1 MSKKIFKKI
10 IWYVILITL
19 GVFFIFPIFWM
30 CTTAF
35 KTMDATT
42 SFPPEMFPHP
52 FTLRSFEKGFLS
64 GPFLKYICNSLLV
77 TVLCVIGSTLSCSLA
92 AYGFG
97 RLNGK
102 GKNVLFVLLL
112 STMMIPNTVTLLP
125 LYNIYSKIGWV
136 NTFLPLVVP
145 SFFAISAFN
154 VFLLRQYFVGMPK
167 ELGESASIDGC
178 GIFRTFSRIYLPNA
192 KPSLIVVIIFTFT
205 QTWND
210 YFTPMIYLKDYQKY
224 TIAIG
229 LSFFK
234 NQFSTSIDMG
244 PLMAMSMLAVL
255 PILIIFVIFQKY
267 FVQGITVSGMK
278 E

>member
-1 MSKKIFKKI
+1 MSKKIFSKI
-10 IWYVILITL
+10 TWYVILIIL
-19 GVFFIFPIFWM
+19 GIFFVFPIFWM
-30 CTTAF
+30 CSAAF

-42 SFPPEMFPHP
+42 AFPPKIFPYP
-52 FTLRSFEKGFLS
+52 FTLRSFAKGFLS
-64 GPFLKYICNSLLV
+64 GPFIKYFCNSTVV
-77 TVLCVIGSTLSCSLA
+77 TVLCVIGTTASCSLV

-97 RLNGK
+97 RLKGK
-102 GKNVLFVLLL
+102 GKNILFVLLL

-136 NTFLPLVVP
+136 DTFLPLIVP

-154 VFLLRQYFVGMPK
+154 VFLLRQFFMEMPK
-167 ELGESASIDGC
+167 ELGESSSIDGC
-178 GIFRTFSRIYLPNA
+178 STFQTFSKIYLPNA
-192 KPSLIVVIIFTFT
+192 KPGLIVVIIFTFT

-210 YFTPMIYLKDYQKY
+210 YFTPMIYLKNYQKY

-244 PLMAMSMLAVL
+244 PLMAMSILAVL
-255 PILIIFVIFQKY
+255 PILVIFVVFQKY
-267 FVQGITVSGMK
+267 FVQGISVSGLK
-278 E
+278 V